1 MKSPLI
7 AIIVAL
13 GAAFSTYADVL
24 KIKKDAPK
32 QYVVKKAIH
41 FGIFLGFI

>member
-24 KIKKDAPK
+24 KIKKM
-32 QYVVKKAIH
+32 H
-41 FGIFLGFI
+41 LNSML